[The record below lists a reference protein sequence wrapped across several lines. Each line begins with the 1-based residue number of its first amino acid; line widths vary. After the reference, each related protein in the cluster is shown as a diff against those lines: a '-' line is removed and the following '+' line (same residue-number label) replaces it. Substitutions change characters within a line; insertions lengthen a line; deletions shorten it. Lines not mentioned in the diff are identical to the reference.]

1 MTLEGTEEHCVHCHA
16 VAKPIAGAR
25 TTRSTAP
32 PPLGGR
38 PGSPTSPPRTSSTQ
52 PPPSGR
58 RGPSTQPATVAVGSV
73 QIPRAALVEGGTSV
87 ALAPSDSPVAKIS
100 AYLFARETLLV
111 LIGLAIVTGALR
123 WLGSHA
129 WGPGGIATRG
139 IAGGIEAAYYF
150 HIIVHFAGGG
160 EHLEMP
166 DLSDLHE
173 DLIDPLRR
181 YVLTLVPMLAAIVW
195 YGEKAFHDWTLGFLG
210 FAMKPHG
217 IFDYPGP
224 GLLFAAAL
232 ALWPLMTAIAAIG
245 KSIIAA
251 YNPILWVQTLRLFNT
266 RYLLGAVVFYAVLA
280 AEAYIL
286 PSLATAIDIPVV
298 GTMSV
303 QLVAMMLM
311 ALRGCVLGAVC
322 EPYFRD

>member
-1 MTLEGTEEHCVHCHA
+1 M
-16 VAKPIAGAR
+16 
-25 TTRSTAP
+25 
-32 PPLGGR
+32 
-38 PGSPTSPPRTSSTQ
+38 
-52 PPPSGR
+52 
-58 RGPSTQPATVAVGSV
+58 
-73 QIPRAALVEGGTSV
+73 PRAALVEGGTSV
-87 ALAPSDSPVAKIS
+87 ALAPSESPVSKIL

-123 WLGSHA
+123 WLGGHA
-129 WGPGGIATRG
+129 WGPTGMATRG

-166 DLSDLHE
+166 DLTNLHE
-173 DLIDPLRR
+173 DIIDPLRR
-181 YVLTLVPMLAAIVW
+181 YVLTLAPMIAAIFW
-195 YGEKAFHDWTLGFLG
+195 YGEKAFHDWMLGFPV
-210 FAMKPHG
+210 FALAPQH
-217 IFDYPGP
+217 IFDYTGP
-224 GLLFAAAL
+224 GTLFAVGL

-266 RYLLGAVVFYAVLA
+266 RYLVGAVVFYAVLA

-286 PSLATAIDIPVV
+286 PAMALAIDIPVV
-298 GTMSV
+298 GVVSV